1 VRKSTAPP
9 TVDIDGDGTDEWSG
23 SAGGDDYP
31 LPANEDHYLPVSSGE
46 EEDTDYKL
54 AVRDSLREEMEAKA
68 RKYELEKNIQQNKAV
83 DDWLQ
88 AVQDVDDHGS
98 TSVKAEPSSPPASFP
113 QGKGKSVF
121 IDLTRDKK

>member
-1 VRKSTAPP
+1 VSKPPAQP
-9 TVDIDGDGTDEWSG
+9 TVDLDGDGTEEWSG
-23 SAGGDDYP
+23 SDGGDDYP
-31 LPANEDHYLPVSSGE
+31 LPAADDHHLPVSSDE

-54 AVRDSLREEMEAKA
+54 AVRDSLLEEKEAKA

-88 AVQDVDDHGS
+88 AVQGVADDGAP
-98 TSVKAEPSSPPASFP
+98 SVKVEPSSPPASFP
-113 QGKGKSVF
+113 EGKGKAVY